1 MKWFENSDYLVVFGV
16 LVTVWGRAQWTID
29 KHLFGFGKRDLEIER
44 QLEKSSLSD
53 DGFLEVV

>member
-1 MKWFENSDYLVVFGV
+1 MVFGV